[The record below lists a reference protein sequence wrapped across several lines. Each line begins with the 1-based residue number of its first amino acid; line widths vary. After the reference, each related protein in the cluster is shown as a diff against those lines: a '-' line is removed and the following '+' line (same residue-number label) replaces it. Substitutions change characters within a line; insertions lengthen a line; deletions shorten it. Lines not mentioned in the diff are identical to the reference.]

1 MTNIW
6 IGDGRLTKDPE
17 LRQSQSG
24 KAVTSMRIAVD
35 RQGDDDEADFFDL
48 VAFGMLAEVTAK
60 YLTKGRHI
68 LVEGT
73 LRQQTWTDDE
83 TGQRRGR
90 TEIIANRVSFLDGP
104 KAQVEPDA
112 AA

>member
-1 MTNIW
+1 MSNIW

-24 KAVTSMRIAVD
+24 KPVSSMRIAVD
-35 RQGDDDEADFFDL
+35 RQGDDEADFFDL
-48 VAFGMLAEVTAK
+48 AAFGTLAEVTAK

-90 TEIIANRVSFLDGP
+90 TEIIANRVTFLDGP